1 MATLEE
7 HLNTLS
13 LKQIKN
19 LVREH
24 NLLSKIKLGQPKEV
38 LIARLLEHFEELVD
52 GDMIS
57 SIYKIKAPAET
68 DIVPKKGRKRIALER
83 PAIAQQQINPG
94 EAVLRQMIQP
104 KRKTGTLV
112 SNNDKGLQEAVR
124 IPEERVDEP
133 EEGVEGAP
141 PLEYMT
147 DAEYDAEAKKL
158 KEEISDLLDK
168 SSLKDIMKVIDT
180 YEYNAF
186 TAKTKPA
193 VIKFILYNFDGV
205 EKAEKFIERFNKT
218 LGITGKAE
226 PEKAE
231 SDKDKTSME
240 LTKLLMLTPMKD
252 IIKVLVKLNFKGRLQ
267 SNKILAITQILQN
280 FNTIQKM
287 ETLIKTLGMTG
298 KGKLGRDGHGQ
309 LKILHGKEIHGEGEH
324 WDRFKKIGIPILA
337 TAAAVGAAYAGHRA
351 YQNNNRVVTYKGYNP
366 DSNWTPGSYRELQAQ
381 SRPQVPQLSQAT
393 ERIRRQLP
401 IPPNAPPGSTS
412 ASVTRDWAR
421 GVRSYPPVAPPLPP
435 TLGVIPYTRTTTR
448 QPRIDLKAIIRAN
461 KTGDVSKLTK
471 HQLERYNFINRP
483 F

>member
-7 HLNTLS
+7 HLNMLS

-24 NLLSKIKLGQPKEV
+24 NLLSKIKLGQPKED

-57 SIYKIKAPAET
+57 SIYKIKVPAET
-68 DIVPKKGRKRIALER
+68 DIVLKKGRKRIALER
-83 PAIAQQQINPG
+83 PAITQQEINPG
-94 EAVLRQMIQP
+94 KAVLQQMIQP

-112 SNNDKGLQEAVR
+112 SNNDKGSLQEAVR
-124 IPEERVDEP
+124 IPEEKVDEP

-158 KEEISDLLDK
+158 KKEIKDLLNK

-218 LGITGKAE
+218 LGITGK
-226 PEKAE
+226 
-231 SDKDKTSME
+231 
-240 LTKLLMLTPMKD
+240 
-252 IIKVLVKLNFKGRLQ
+252 
-267 SNKILAITQILQN
+267 
-280 FNTIQKM
+280 
-287 ETLIKTLGMTG
+287 
-298 KGKLGRDGHGQ
+298 GKLGRDGRGQ
-309 LKILHGKEIHGEGEH
+309 RKILHGKEIHGEGEH

-366 DSNWTPGSYRELQAQ
+366 DSNWTPGSYRDLKQIEPRSLA
-381 SRPQVPQLSQAT
+381 
-393 ERIRRQLP
+393 RIDRGLP
-401 IPPNAPPGSTS
+401 NPPSI
-412 ASVTRDWAR
+412 R
-421 GVRSYPPVAPPLPP
+421 YPPTAPPLPP
-435 TLGVIPYTRTTTR
+435 PLTVIPYTRALTR
-448 QPRIDLKAIIRAN
+448 QPRIDLKAVLKAQ
-461 KTGDVSKLTK
+461 KTGDVSGLTRF
-471 HQLERYNFINRP
+471 QLERYARLNK
-483 F
+483 

>member
-38 LIARLLEHFEELVD
+38 LIAQLLEHFEELVD
-52 GDMIS
+52 DDMVS
-57 SIYKIKAPAET
+57 SIYKIKVPKET
-68 DIVPKKGRKRIALER
+68 DVVPKKGQKRIALER
-83 PAIAQQQINPG
+83 PAITQQQINPG
-94 EAVLRQMIQP
+94 EAVLRQMIEP

-133 EEGVEGAP
+133 EEAEVGE
-141 PLEYMT
+141 EQYMT

-186 TAKTKPA
+186 TAKSKSA

-205 EKAEKFIERFNKT
+205 EKAEKFLERWDKT
-218 LGITGKAE
+218 LGI
-226 PEKAE
+226 
-231 SDKDKTSME
+231 
-240 LTKLLMLTPMKD
+240 
-252 IIKVLVKLNFKGRLQ
+252 
-267 SNKILAITQILQN
+267 
-280 FNTIQKM
+280 
-287 ETLIKTLGMTG
+287 TG

-309 LKILHGKEIHGEGEH
+309 RKILHGEEIHGKGEK
-324 WDRFKKIGIPILA
+324 WDKFKKIAIPILA
-337 TAAAVGAAYAGHRA
+337 TAAAVGAAYAGHKA

-366 DSNWTPGSYRELQAQ
+366 DSHWTPGSYREVLRSEPRSLA
-381 SRPQVPQLSQAT
+381 
-393 ERIRRQLP
+393 RIDRGLP
-401 IPPNAPPGSTS
+401 NPPSI
-412 ASVTRDWAR
+412 R
-421 GVRSYPPVAPPLPP
+421 YPPTAPPLPP
-435 TLGVIPYTRTTTR
+435 PLTVIPYTRALTR
-448 QPRIDLKAIIRAN
+448 QPRIDLKAVLKAQ
-461 KTGDVSKLTK
+461 KTGNVSGLTPF
-471 HQLERYNFINRP
+471 QLERYARLNK
-483 F
+483 

>member
-38 LIARLLEHFEELVD
+38 LIAQLLEHFEELVD
-52 GDMIS
+52 GDMVS
-57 SIYKIKAPAET
+57 SIYKIKVPKET
-68 DIVPKKGRKRIALER
+68 DVVPKKGQKRIVLER
-83 PAIAQQQINPG
+83 PAITQQEINPG
-94 EAVLRQMIQP
+94 EAVLRQMIEP

-112 SNNDKGLQEAVR
+112 SNNDKGVVHEAVR
-124 IPEERVDEP
+124 IPEEKVDEP
-133 EEGVEGAP
+133 EGA
-141 PLEYMT
+141 EVDEEEQYMT

-186 TAKTKPA
+186 TATSKPE

-205 EKAEKFIERFNKT
+205 EKAEKFLERWN
-218 LGITGKAE
+218 
-226 PEKAE
+226 
-231 SDKDKTSME
+231 
-240 LTKLLMLTPMKD
+240 
-252 IIKVLVKLNFKGRLQ
+252 
-267 SNKILAITQILQN
+267 
-280 FNTIQKM
+280 
-287 ETLIKTLGMTG
+287 KTLGMTG
-298 KGKLGRDGHGQ
+298 G
-309 LKILHGKEIHGEGEH
+309 GEK
-324 WDRFKKIGIPILA
+324 WDRFKKIAVPILA

-366 DSNWTPGSYRELQAQ
+366 DSHWTPGSYRELTQGEPRSLA
-381 SRPQVPQLSQAT
+381 
-393 ERIRRQLP
+393 RIPRQLP

-421 GVRSYPPVAPPLPP
+421 GIHYRPVAPAIPTPPAMPPPLN
-435 TLGVIPYTRTTTR
+435 VIPYTRTTTR
-448 QPRIDLKAIIRAN
+448 QPRIDLKAIIKA
-461 KTGDVSKLTK
+461 KQTGDVSRLNQS
-471 HQLERYNFINRP
+471 QLERYARFYY
-483 F
+483 

>member
-7 HLNTLS
+7 HLHTLS
-13 LKQIKN
+13 LTQIKN
-19 LVREH
+19 IVREH
-24 NLLSKIKLGQPKEV
+24 NLHGKIRLGQSKTA
-38 LIARLLEHFEELVD
+38 LIAGLLKHFSGMYD
-52 GDMIS
+52 GEMS
-57 SIYKIKAPAET
+57 SRIYTIKVPEVT
-68 DIVPKKGRKRIALER
+68 DAVPKKVRARAVKPVLQRAEIT
-83 PAIAQQQINPG
+83 QQQIDPG
-94 EAVLRQMIQP
+94 EAVIRQMMEP

-112 SNNDKGLQEAVR
+112 SNNDKGSLQEAVR
-124 IPEERVDEP
+124 IPEEKVNKP
-133 EEGVEGAP
+133 EEAEGIEGAP
-141 PLEYMT
+141 LEEQYMT
-147 DAEYDAEAKKL
+147 DAEYDAEANKL
-158 KEEISDLLDK
+158 KKEIKDLLDK

-186 TAKTKPA
+186 SAKTKPA

-218 LGITGKAE
+218 LGITGK
-226 PEKAE
+226 
-231 SDKDKTSME
+231 
-240 LTKLLMLTPMKD
+240 
-252 IIKVLVKLNFKGRLQ
+252 
-267 SNKILAITQILQN
+267 
-280 FNTIQKM
+280 
-287 ETLIKTLGMTG
+287 
-298 KGKLGRDGHGQ
+298 GKLGRDGRGQ
-309 LKILHGKEIHGEGEH
+309 RKILHGKEIHGEGEH

-421 GVRSYPPVAPPLPP
+421 GVRSYPSVAPPLPP

-448 QPRIDLKAIIRAN
+448 QPRIDLKAVIKAQ
-461 KTGDVSKLTK
+461 KTGDVSGLTK

-483 F
+483 

>member
-1 MATLEE
+1 
-7 HLNTLS
+7 
-13 LKQIKN
+13 
-19 LVREH
+19 
-24 NLLSKIKLGQPKEV
+24 
-38 LIARLLEHFEELVD
+38 
-52 GDMIS
+52 
-57 SIYKIKAPAET
+57 
-68 DIVPKKGRKRIALER
+68 
-83 PAIAQQQINPG
+83 
-94 EAVLRQMIQP
+94 
-104 KRKTGTLV
+104 
-112 SNNDKGLQEAVR
+112 
-124 IPEERVDEP
+124 
-133 EEGVEGAP
+133 
-141 PLEYMT
+141 MT
-147 DAEYDAEAKKL
+147 DAEYDAEANKL
-158 KEEISDLLDK
+158 NKEIKDLLDK

-186 TAKTKPA
+186 TAKTKPE